1 MRLSPKAR
9 MRGGAAIAGAI
20 RAKAARR
27 AIPQGAARSRGL
39 HALKSRA
46 AWLYARNPCRRAGE
60 LRHLLS
66 NPGPIDTGMSSAPN
80 PDSMVLLDD
89 VRLTLASDAGAVNVL
104 RGISLAVAPGETV
117 SGVGPSGSG
126 KSTMMMIIGGRQ
138 RPSTGRVVLAAT
150 RLNGGN
156 EGPLAPSPRDPCA
169 SVFPSSHPLPT
180 LTR

>member
-1 MRLSPKAR
+1 

-20 RAKAARR
+20 SASAART
-27 AIPQGAARSRGL
+27 ATPQGAARLRGL

-104 RGISLAVAPGETV
+104 RGISLAV
-117 SGVGPSGSG
+117 
-126 KSTMMMIIGGRQ
+126 
-138 RPSTGRVVLAAT
+138 
-150 RLNGGN
+150 
-156 EGPLAPSPRDPCA
+156 SPRPPG
-169 SVFPSSHPLPT
+169 SVRRTCGS
-180 LTR
+180 R

>member
-104 RGISLAVAPGETV
+104 RGVSLAVAPGETV
-117 SGVGPSGSG
+117 SVVGPSGSG
-126 KSTMMMIIGGRQ
+126 KSTMMMIIGGPERPTTRRPPVPRSRPHRQ
-138 RPSTGRVVLAAT
+138 HRG
-150 RLNGGN
+150 
-156 EGPLAPSPRDPCA
+156 APP
-169 SVFPSSHPLPT
+169 PLP
-180 LTR
+180 R